1 MEAPYSS
8 DEVNVMSVT
17 TAVEQTENNTPLQI
31 LAPDGTVVRPDL
43 MPKLSDDEL
52 RDLMRKMV
60 FTRVWDQRAISL
72 NRQGRLGFYAPVA
85 GQEASMI
92 GSEAALS
99 KEDFILPSYRD
110 IPQMVWHGFPMHKA
124 FLYSRGHIEG
134 GKIPEGVNVLMPQII
149 IAAQCTQATGVAMG
163 YKLRGEKRVAINYFG
178 DGATSQGDF
187 YEGMNFAGVYK
198 LPVIFFSQNNGYAIS
213 LPFEKQTAS
222 ENIAVKATAAGIA
235 SERIDGMDIMAVY
248 YAVQK
253 AKERGVNGEG
263 ATLIEALTYRYGP
276 HTMAGDDPT
285 RYRTGEEQSEWELRD
300 PLIRFRKFLESK
312 GLWNEKDE
320 EAVIEEAKAAVSD
333 AIKKADE
340 TPKMKV
346 SELIDVMFETLPP
359 ALEEQKAEFLAKE
372 SK

>member
-1 MEAPYSS
+1 
-8 DEVNVMSVT
+8 
-17 TAVEQTENNTPLQI
+17 
-31 LAPDGTVVRPDL
+31 
-43 MPKLSDDEL
+43 
-52 RDLMRKMV
+52 
-60 FTRVWDQRAISL
+60 
-72 NRQGRLGFYAPVA
+72 
-85 GQEASMI
+85 
-92 GSEAALS
+92 
-99 KEDFILPSYRD
+99 
-110 IPQMVWHGFPMHKA
+110 
-124 FLYSRGHIEG
+124 
-134 GKIPEGVNVLMPQII
+134 
-149 IAAQCTQATGVAMG
+149 MG

-300 PLIRFRKFLESK
+300 PLIRFRKLLESK

-320 EAVIEEAKAAVSD
+320 EAVIEEAKAAVAD
-333 AIKKADE
+333 AIKK
-340 TPKMKV
+340 
-346 SELIDVMFETLPP
+346 SG
-359 ALEEQKAEFLAKE
+359 
-372 SK
+372 